1 MGRLLW
7 TGVRVNT
14 KIRLVIV
21 DDYPVVLRGLVA
33 MLKNHPEIE
42 IVGIASTGKIAVEQ
56 SVLLRPDVVLMNG
69 AMPDMDGIESTRL
82 IKKEV
87 PATNILMFSG
97 LSGFEK
103 VMPALN
109 AGAIGYIFKDASE
122 SELVQAIRQV
132 ALGEA
137 WLTPMTVGYVLKQI
151 NEADEQERLIEKL
164 TERELDVLKYM
175 ARGYNNQDIARLM
188 VVSKA
193 TVHSHVSRILAK
205 LEVSS
210 RTQATIYAMRAG
222 LVNPFDDDPV
232 NIN

>member
-1 MGRLLW
+1 
-7 TGVRVNT
+7 VNT